1 MDMVVS
7 ELLGLESS
15 WTPFCR
21 GNRVGGSGFKDPRS
35 GKGAGIR
42 IWVKNLC
49 ELKCGGIE
57 IEREWEIEA
66 MVIAEGV

>member
-35 GKGAGIR
+35 GKGAGNKDLGKEF
-42 IWVKNLC
+42 V
-49 ELKCGGIE
+49 
-57 IEREWEIEA
+57 
-66 MVIAEGV
+66 

>member
-15 WTPFCR
+15 WTPFAEVIELVD
-21 GNRVGGSGFKDPRS
+21 RVLRTPEVERER
-35 GKGAGIR
+35 GIR
-42 IWVKNLC
+42 IWVKNLY

-57 IEREWEIEA
+57 IEREWAIEA
-66 MVIAEGV
+66 MVIA